1 MPCSDFPCILIG
13 LSSFSTNRC
22 IGVLLLTGTPMK
34 NGKPCNLFPL
44 LKAVNHPLGR
54 DQKAYE
60 IHFCNG
66 IMKSFGRGKDVWD
79 ASGCSNLE
87 QLKKLV
93 ASSLLHMT
101 KEQCLNDLPPL
112 TNISHDVP
120 VSSRFQI
127 QYERAVKDLVSKK
140 SFQAAKS
147 VFTFDCSP
155 LPFHSSSLHF

>member
-1 MPCSDFPCILIG
+1 
-13 LSSFSTNRC
+13 
-22 IGVLLLTGTPMK
+22 MK

-54 DQKAYE
+54 DQQAYE

-66 IMKSFGRGKDVWD
+66 MLKNFGRGKEVWD

-93 ASSLLHMT
+93 ASNLLHMT

-127 QYERAVKDLVSKK
+127 QYERAVNDLVSENIR
-140 SFQAAKS
+140 
-147 VFTFDCSP
+147 VRVICI
-155 LPFHSSSLHF
+155 LHLIA